1 MGEPLLVAGLSESFV
16 TGLVGATVTASTPLI
31 LAALGEVVAER
42 AGMLNLGVE
51 GIMLLS
57 ALFSFIVALTTGS
70 LFLGFLT
77 GAVVGVI
84 AGLLHAFL
92 TVSLKADQVISGIMI
107 TLLGAAMISWPRFVR
122 KRPYHTTGTSRTAR
136 KAVGVE

>member
-1 MGEPLLVAGLSESFV
+1 MGDIVLVAGITESFV
-16 TGLVGATVTASTPLI
+16 TGLIGATVTASTPLI

-57 ALFSFIVALTTGS
+57 ALFSFMMALTTGS

-77 GAVVGVI
+77 GVVVGII
-84 AGLLHAFL
+84 AGLLRAFL
-92 TVSLKADQVISGIMI
+92 TVSLKRI
-107 TLLGAAMISWPRFVR
+107 
-122 KRPYHTTGTSRTAR
+122 K
-136 KAVGVE
+136 